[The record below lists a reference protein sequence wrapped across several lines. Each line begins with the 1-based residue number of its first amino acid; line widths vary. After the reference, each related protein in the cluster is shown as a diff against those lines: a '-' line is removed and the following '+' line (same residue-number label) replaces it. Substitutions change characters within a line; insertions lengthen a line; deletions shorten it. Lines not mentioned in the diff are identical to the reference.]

1 MKMPESMPYNLVQ
14 MRRKSKQLRM
24 GVVQRMELKSMTGF
38 GRAEANEA
46 AYRITVELKSVNSRF
61 LDLNIKMP
69 KKLNALEAQIRGL
82 VKQYVARGKADLYI
96 TCEEFTDQGQS
107 LRLNLDLAEEY
118 YASLQKIAETL
129 GVENRVT
136 AMQLANFPEVLKLS
150 EESEDDGA
158 LWERLQP
165 VLEAA
170 LQQFVANRELE
181 GANLRVDLL
190 QKLDSMEEIVGRIEA
205 RAPEITAAYEK
216 RLRERVEEMLGTTA
230 DPQRIVQEVTIYA
243 DKVCTDEE
251 LVRLR
256 SHISNMRKKLQAG
269 GAVGREL
276 DFLAQEMNREANTT
290 LSKANDIIVSDDAI
304 NLKTLIEKIREQV
317 QNIE

>member
-1 MKMPESMPYNLVQ
+1 
-14 MRRKSKQLRM
+14 
-24 GVVQRMELKSMTGF
+24 MELKSMTGF

-82 VKQYVARGKADLYI
+82 VKKYLARGKADLYI

-107 LRLNLDLAEEY
+107 LRLNLGLAEEY
-118 YASLQKIAETL
+118 YASLKKIAETL
-129 GVENRVT
+129 GVENKVT
-136 AMQLANFPEVLKLS
+136 ALQIANLPEVLKLS
-150 EESEDDGA
+150 EESEDDDA
-158 LWERLQP
+158 LWDRLQP
-165 VLEAA
+165 VLEEA
-170 LQQFVANRELE
+170 LQHFVANRELE
-181 GANLRVDLL
+181 GANLQADLL

-216 RLRERVEEMLGTTA
+216 RLRERVEEMLGSTA

-256 SHISNMRKKLQAG
+256 SHISNMRKKLQDG

-290 LSKANDIIVSDDAI
+290 LSKANDLIVSGDAI